1 VIYQPHTPNSEHTQ
15 RTPRRQ
21 AVRRAHTDFNQD
33 RQGLEHHWQERPTH
47 APVLKR
53 LSRAIK
59 HGFSY
64 VLDAAQSLAAKM
76 LKIPRTAAFGG
87 LALAAA
93 VVVLPLS
100 ASMLANPEVRTVK
113 LSLALPPIS
122 QTMSREAA
130 TSVPNLGSDLYVA
143 GVNDDQWQVET
154 VRRNETVG
162 DIFGRLNIGQGD
174 VHRIV
179 NFSAQTEELARVFP
193 GEQIAF
199 RMQDGKL
206 TGLQFDGDE
215 AHRVLLTVDGEEIA
229 QRLIERHME
238 HRVSY
243 ASASIEHSLFG
254 SAMDADMS
262 DALIV
267 RLAGIFNYDI
277 DFAQDLQPGDS
288 FALVYEQIYR
298 DGEKLRDGEIIAATF
313 INQGKRYEVYRFED
327 DAGRPDY
334 LSADGRS
341 RKKAFIRTPVE
352 FTRITSKF
360 SPNRLHP
367 IMGRMMR
374 HMGVDYAAPTGTPIM
389 ATGNAVV
396 EFIGVQNGY
405 GNVIYLKHPGGIE
418 TIYGHQSRFAK
429 GLHLGDRVSQN
440 EIIGYVGMTGLA
452 TGPHLHYEFRIG
464 GTHKDPLSVDLP
476 VSDPLS
482 GPEMARFKAS
492 TAPLLAQLSQ
502 MQQALA
508 MNRGER
514 VER

>member
-1 VIYQPHTPNSEHTQ
+1 MIYQPSSEQHS
-15 RTPRRQ
+15 RPHRRQ
-21 AVRRAHTDFNQD
+21 AVRRAHADFTQE
-33 RQGLEHHWQERPTH
+33 RHWQERPTH
-47 APVLKR
+47 APALKR
-53 LSRAIK
+53 LTRAIS
-59 HGFSY
+59 HGF
-64 VLDAAQSLAAKM
+64 DHFAASVQTLA
-76 LKIPRTAAFGG
+76 LRVTKIPRSFVLGSF
-87 LALAAA
+87 AAA
-93 VVVLPLS
+93 AAAVVLPLS
-100 ASMLANPEVRTVK
+100 ASILVNPEVRTVK

-122 QTMSREAA
+122 ETLSREAA
-130 TSVPNLGSDLYVA
+130 TAVPNLASDLYVA
-143 GVNDDQWQVET
+143 GVNDDQWRVET

-162 DIFGRLNIGQGD
+162 DMFGRLNLGQSD

-179 NFSAQTEELARVFP
+179 NFSAQTQELARVFP

-199 RMQDGKL
+199 RMQSNKL

-215 AHRVLLTVDGEEIA
+215 AHRVLLTLDGDEIS
-229 QRLIERHME
+229 QRLIERQME
-238 HRVSY
+238 RRVSY

-254 SAMDADMS
+254 SAMNADMS

-313 INQGKRYEVYRFED
+313 INQGKRYEVYRFVD

-360 SPNRLHP
+360 SPNRKHP

-396 EFIGVQNGY
+396 KFIGVQNGY
-405 GNVIYLKHPGGIE
+405 GNVVILQHKGGIE
-418 TIYGHQSRFAK
+418 TLYGHQSRFAK
-429 GLHLGDRVSQN
+429 GLNRGDRVAQN
-440 EIIGYVGMTGLA
+440 EVIGYVGMTGLA
-452 TGPHLHYEFRIG
+452 TGPHLHYEFRISG
-464 GTHKDPLSVDLP
+464 AHKDPLSVDLP

-482 GPEMARFKAS
+482 GSEMARFKS
-492 TAPLLAQLSQ
+492 GTAPLLAQLSQ
-502 MQQALA
+502 LQQALA
-508 MNRGER
+508 LNRDASVAR
-514 VER
+514 

>member
-1 VIYQPHTPNSEHTQ
+1 MIYQPNSDQ
-15 RTPRRQ
+15 QSRPQRRQ
-21 AVRRAHTDFNQD
+21 AVRRAHTDFNQE
-33 RQGLEHHWQERPTH
+33 RHWQERPTH
-47 APVLKR
+47 TPVLKR
-53 LSRAIK
+53 LTRAIN
-59 HGFSY
+59 HGFKRATGGLQAFASQ
-64 VLDAAQSLAAKM
+64 LT
-76 LKIPRTAAFGG
+76 KIPRSFVLKSVAFG
-87 LALAAA
+87 AAA
-93 VVVLPLS
+93 VVLPLS
-100 ASMLANPEVRTVK
+100 ANILPNPSVHTVR
-113 LSLALPPIS
+113 LDLALPPIS
-122 QTMSREAA
+122 ETLSREAA
-130 TSVPNLGSDLYVA
+130 TAVPNLASDLYVA
-143 GVNDDQWQVET
+143 GVNDDQWRVET

-162 DIFGRLNIGQGD
+162 DMFGRLNLGQGD

-179 NFSAQTEELARVFP
+179 NFSAQTQELARVFP

-199 RMQDGKL
+199 RMESGKL

-215 AHRVLLTVDGEEIA
+215 AHRVLLTVDGQQIS
-229 QRLIERHME
+229 QRLIERQIE
-238 HRVSY
+238 KRVSY
-243 ASASIEHSLFG
+243 ASASIKHSLFG
-254 SAMDADMS
+254 SAMNAEMS

-277 DFAQDLQPGDS
+277 DFAQDLQAGDS

-298 DGEKLRDGEIIAATF
+298 DGEKLRDGDIIAATF
-313 INQGKRYEVYRFED
+313 INQGKRFEVYRFID

-418 TIYGHQSRFAK
+418 TVYGHQSRFAK
-429 GLHLGDRVSQN
+429 GLRRGDRVSQN

-452 TGPHLHYEFRIG
+452 TGPHLHYEFRISG
-464 GTHKDPLSVDLP
+464 AHKDPLSVDLP
-476 VSDPLS
+476 VADPLS
-482 GPEMARFKAS
+482 GSEMARFKAS
-492 TAPLLAQLSQ
+492 TAPLLAQLSHL
-502 MQQALA
+502 QQALA
-508 MNRGER
+508 LNRGAS

>member
-1 VIYQPHTPNSEHTQ
+1 MIYQSNSEQHSK
-15 RTPRRQ
+15 PSRRQ
-21 AVRRAHTDFNQD
+21 AVRRAHTDFNQE
-33 RQGLEHHWQERPTH
+33 RHWQERPTH
-47 APVLKR
+47 TPLLKR
-53 LSRAIK
+53 LSRAIS
-59 HGFSY
+59 HG
-64 VLDAAQSLAAKM
+64 VA
-76 LKIPRTAAFGG
+76 RTAAGVK
-87 LALAAA
+87 ALASQAA
-93 VVVLPLS
+93 KIPHSAVLASVAIAAAAVVLPLS
-100 ASMLANPEVRTVK
+100 ANILPNPSVRT
-113 LSLALPPIS
+113 LRLTLALPPIS
-122 QTMSREAA
+122 ETLSREAA
-130 TSVPNLGSDLYVA
+130 TSVPNLASDLYVA
-143 GVNDDQWQVET
+143 GVNDDQWRVET

-162 DIFGRLNIGQGD
+162 DMFGRLNLGQGD

-179 NFSAQTEELARVFP
+179 NFSAQTQELARVFP

-199 RMQDGKL
+199 RMESGKL

-215 AHRVLLTVDGEEIA
+215 AHRVLLTVDGDKVS
-229 QRLIERHME
+229 QRLIERKME
-238 HRVSY
+238 THVSY
-243 ASASIEHSLFG
+243 ASASIKTSLFG
-254 SAMDADMS
+254 AAMNADMS

-313 INQGKRYEVYRFED
+313 MTQGKRYEVYRFVD

-374 HMGVDYAAPTGTPIM
+374 HMGVDYAAPTGTPIL

-418 TIYGHQSRFAK
+418 TVYGHQSRFAK
-429 GLHLGDRVSQN
+429 GLHQGDRVAQN
-440 EIIGYVGMTGLA
+440 EVIGYVGMTGMA

-464 GTHKDPLSVDLP
+464 GVHKDPLSVDLP
-476 VSDPLS
+476 VADPLS
-482 GPEMARFKAS
+482 GAEMARFKAS

-508 MNRGER
+508 LNRGVSVGR
-514 VER
+514 

>member
-1 VIYQPHTPNSEHTQ
+1 MIYQPSSEHHS
-15 RTPRRQ
+15 RPHRRQ
-21 AVRRAHTDFNQD
+21 AVRRAHTDFNQE
-33 RQGLEHHWQERPTH
+33 RHWQERPTH

-53 LSRAIK
+53 LSRAIS
-59 HGFSY
+59 HGFDRAVSG
-64 VLDAAQSLAAKM
+64 AQSFARHMVL
-76 LKIPRTAAFGG
+76 IPRSLVLGSFAV
-87 LALAAA
+87 AAA
-93 VVVLPLS
+93 AVVLPLS
-100 ASMLANPEVRTVK
+100 ASILVNPEVRTVK

-122 QTMSREAA
+122 ETLSREAA
-130 TSVPNLGSDLYVA
+130 TSVPNLASDLYVA
-143 GVNDDQWQVET
+143 GVNDDQWRVET

-162 DIFGRLNIGQGD
+162 DMFGRLNLGQGD

-179 NFSAQTEELARVFP
+179 NFSEQTQELARVFP

-199 RMQDGKL
+199 RMGEGIL

-215 AHRVLLTVDGEEIA
+215 AHRVLLTLDGDKIT
-229 QRLIERHME
+229 QRLIERQME
-238 HRVSY
+238 RRVSY
-243 ASASIEHSLFG
+243 ASATIEHSLFG
-254 SAMDADMS
+254 SAMNADMS

-313 INQGKRYEVYRFED
+313 TNQGKRYEVYRFVD

-360 SPNRLHP
+360 SPNRKHP
-367 IMGRMMR
+367 ILGRMMR

-396 EFIGVQNGY
+396 KFIGVQNGY
-405 GNVIYLKHPGGIE
+405 GNVVILQHKGGIE
-418 TIYGHQSRFAK
+418 TLYGHQSRFAK
-429 GLHLGDRVSQN
+429 GLSRGDRVTQN
-440 EIIGYVGMTGLA
+440 EVIGYVGMTGLA
-452 TGPHLHYEFRIG
+452 TGPHLHYEFRISG
-464 GTHKDPLSVDLP
+464 AHKDPLSVDLP

-482 GPEMARFKAS
+482 GSEMARFKSS

-502 MQQALA
+502 LQQALA
-508 MNRGER
+508 LNRDASATR
-514 VER
+514 

>member
-1 VIYQPHTPNSEHTQ
+1 MIYQPSSEQHTRPQ
-15 RTPRRQ
+15 RRQ
-21 AVRRAHTDFNQD
+21 AVRRAHTDFNQE
-33 RQGLEHHWQERPTH
+33 RHWQERPTH
-47 APVLKR
+47 TPVLKR
-53 LSRAIK
+53 LTRAIGHAFQRAILGLRAAVAQVNK
-59 HGFSY
+59 VPRPF
-64 VLDAAQSLAAKM
+64 VLRTVAFA
-76 LKIPRTAAFGG
+76 TAA
-87 LALAAA
+87 
-93 VVVLPLS
+93 VVLPLS
-100 ASMLANPEVRTVK
+100 ANILPDPSVHTLRLN
-113 LSLALPPIS
+113 LALPPIS
-122 QTMSREAA
+122 ETLSREAES
-130 TSVPNLGSDLYVA
+130 SVPNLASDLYVA

-154 VRRNETVG
+154 VRLNESVG
-162 DIFGRLNIGQGD
+162 EMFGRLNLGQGD

-179 NFSAQTEELARVFP
+179 NFSAQTQELARVFP

-199 RMQDGKL
+199 RMESGKL

-215 AHRVLLTVDGEEIA
+215 AHRVLLTVDGNQIS
-229 QRLIERHME
+229 QRLIERQIE
-238 HRVSY
+238 RRVSY
-243 ASASIEHSLFG
+243 ASASIKHSLFG
-254 SAMDADMS
+254 SAMNAEMS

-298 DGEKLRDGEIIAATF
+298 DGEKLRDGDIIAATF
-313 INQGKRYEVYRFED
+313 INRGKRFEVYRFVD

-418 TIYGHQSRFAK
+418 TVYGHQSRFAK
-429 GLHLGDRVSQN
+429 GLRRSDRVSQN
-440 EIIGYVGMTGLA
+440 QIIGYVGMTGLA

-464 GTHKDPLSVDLP
+464 GAHKDPLSVDLP
-476 VSDPLS
+476 VADPLS
-482 GPEMARFKAS
+482 GREMARFKAS
-492 TAPLLAQLSQ
+492 TAPLLAQLSHL
-502 MQQALA
+502 QQALA
-508 MNRGER
+508 LNRDATSER
-514 VER
+514 